1 MAGLI
6 DIKLDTAPL
15 AGMVDRYARRI
26 RYATYTALNRTAAQ
40 VKQAEQDEMRRV
52 LDRPTPYTL
61 NSVGIDYAN
70 RDNLT
75 ARVRFK
81 DGFGNKNRSPERW
94 VGLQARGGRRG
105 MKASEGIVSRNLLG
119 GRQVY
124 LVPTK
129 FAPLDAYGN
138 VNRGAMVKILSS
150 IRALGENSR
159 STTRKSRGARR
170 AEEYFAIYEKRPG
183 LPPGIYRRM
192 RTAFGAGV
200 IPIFFFS
207 RQAPSYRTIFDFDG
221 VAQRTVQQHLQA
233 NWAAVLAEP

>member
-15 AGMVDRYARRI
+15 AGFVDRYARRV
-26 RYATYTALNRTAAQ
+26 RYATYTTLNRTAVQ
-40 VKQAEQDEMRRV
+40 VRQDEQEEMRRV

-61 NSVGIDYAN
+61 NSIGIDYAN
-70 RDNLT
+70 RDNLV
-75 ARVRFK
+75 AKVRFK
-81 DGFGNKNRSPERW
+81 DGLGNKNRCAERW

-105 MKASEGIVSRNLLG
+105 MKASEGVLSRNVLG

-129 FAPLDAYGN
+129 YAPLDAYGN
-138 VNRGAMVKILSS
+138 VSRGAIVKILSS

-159 STTRKSRGARR
+159 STTRKSRGGRR
-170 AEEYFAIYEKRPG
+170 AEEYFAVYDKRPG
-183 LPPGIYRRM
+183 LPPGIYRRL
-192 RTAFGAGV
+192 RTAFGNGV
-200 IPIFFFS
+200 LPIFFFA
-207 RQAPSYRTIFDFDG
+207 RQAPNYSTRFDFDG
-221 VAQRTVQQHLQA
+221 VARRSVQEHLQA

>member
-6 DIKLDTAPL
+6 DIRLDTAPL
-15 AGMVDRYARRI
+15 AGLVDRYAKRV
-26 RYATYTALNRTAAQ
+26 RYATYTALNRTAIQ
-40 VKQAEQDEMRRV
+40 VRQDEQAEMRRV

-61 NSVGIDYAN
+61 NSVGIDFAT
-70 RDNLT
+70 RDDLT

-81 DGFGNKNRSPERW
+81 DGLGNKTRSAERW

-105 MKASEGIVSRNLLG
+105 MKASEGVLSRNLLG

-129 FAPLDAYGN
+129 YAPLDAYGN
-138 VNRGAMVKILSS
+138 VSRGAIVKILSS

-159 STTRKSRGARR
+159 STTRKSRGVRR
-170 AEEYFAIYEKRPG
+170 TEEYFAVYDKRPG
-183 LPPGIYRRM
+183 LPPGIYRRL
-192 RTAFGAGV
+192 RTAFGNGV
-200 IPIFFFS
+200 LPIFFFA
-207 RQAPSYRTIFDFDG
+207 RQAPDYRTIFDFDG
-221 VAQRTVQQHLQA
+221 VARRSVAQHLQA